1 MSETMEQFEKEIDAS
16 FRQFK
21 EGDMVTGTIVAV
33 SDDEVTLDLQSYTQG
48 IIKAEE
54 ISADPAYSI
63 RENLSVGQ
71 EVTAVVLLAEDENG
85 NIRLSM
91 KDANE
96 TLAWEKVKE
105 YMDQETILSLT
116 VGGVVKGGVIVY
128 VEGLRGFI
136 PASLLSLGYVEDLNE
151 WLKKE
156 IEAKVTEVN
165 PEKKR
170 LILSCKAVLLEK
182 TAKER
187 ERKVNSIAVGSI
199 LTGKVES
206 LQTYGAFIDL
216 GDGISGL
223 VHISQISQKRIK
235 KPGEV
240 LSVGDEV
247 KVKVI
252 KVEDGKIGLSMKAL
266 EEVTETP
273 EKTEEVFDYKED
285 GEASTSLG
293 SLLAGFTFDE

>member
-182 TAKER
+182 AAKER

-252 KVEDGKIGLSMKAL
+252 KVEDGKIGLSMKVL